1 MQFRGGYYSR
11 AKNLHE
17 TAKIITE
24 NYNAIIPSDKRKL
37 LSFPGIGNYTAS
49 AILAIAFDTKSN
61 VVDAGED
68 FITARM
74 PVNSRVHQP
83 DGVLHGGA
91 TAAIAETV
99 GSFAAHIF
107 LDTKKSFVRG
117 IDLSAQ
123 HVKSIKTGFVYAKAK
138 CIHNGRT
145 TQVFDIKVTNDDKE
159 LISLCKLTTI
169 TLPK

>member
-1 MQFRGGYYSR
+1 MKLSKDEILQQANNVCKG
-11 AKNLHE
+11 NLME
-17 TAKIITE
+17 TLQIE
-24 NYNAIIPSDKRKL
+24 
-37 LSFPGIGNYTAS
+37 F
-49 AILAIAFDTKSN
+49 
-61 VVDAGED
+61 VDAGKD

-74 PVNSRVHQP
+74 PVNARVHQP

-91 TAAIAETV
+91 TAALAETV

-107 LDTKKSFVRG
+107 LDTKKYFVRG

-138 CIHNGRT
+138 CIHSGRT
-145 TQVFDIKVTNDDKE
+145 TQVFDIKVTNDNKK

>member
-1 MQFRGGYYSR
+1 MKLSKDEILQQANKVCKG
-11 AKNLHE
+11 NLME
-17 TAKIITE
+17 TLHIE
-24 NYNAIIPSDKRKL
+24 
-37 LSFPGIGNYTAS
+37 F
-49 AILAIAFDTKSN
+49 
-61 VVDAGED
+61 VDAGED

-107 LDTKKSFVRG
+107 LDTKKYFVRG

>member
-1 MQFRGGYYSR
+1 
-11 AKNLHE
+11 
-17 TAKIITE
+17 
-24 NYNAIIPSDKRKL
+24 
-37 LSFPGIGNYTAS
+37 
-49 AILAIAFDTKSN
+49 
-61 VVDAGED
+61 
-68 FITARM
+68 
-74 PVNSRVHQP
+74 
-83 DGVLHGGA
+83 LHGGA
-91 TAAIAETV
+91 TAALAETV

-107 LDTKKSFVRG
+107 LDTKKYFVRG
-117 IDLSAQ
+117 IDLSTQ

>member
-1 MQFRGGYYSR
+1 MKLSKDEILKQANKVCKG
-11 AKNLHE
+11 NLME
-17 TAKIITE
+17 TLHIE
-24 NYNAIIPSDKRKL
+24 
-37 LSFPGIGNYTAS
+37 F
-49 AILAIAFDTKSN
+49 
-61 VVDAGED
+61 VDAGED

-107 LDTKKSFVRG
+107 LDTKKYFVRG

-145 TQVFDIKVTNDDKE
+145 TQVFDIKVTNDYKE